1 MFIFIAL
8 AAVSVIYGNIWKP
21 SGQVVTQVVNNPN
34 YHPVFCFVEPE
45 IFQFSHFH
53 SIVWLTKLKHVCLL
67 RIWESMWT
75 STGISSTIFWPVLTQ
90 TISLFK
96 VINIGRLADAENK
109 KVVLV
114 SWLNSTLLYRHFF
127 LSVCSK
133 RLIILLIILSVG
145 CLVSKMSENGDKP
158 KIASLNV

>member
-1 MFIFIAL
+1 
-8 AAVSVIYGNIWKP
+8 
-21 SGQVVTQVVNNPN
+21 
-34 YHPVFCFVEPE
+34 
-45 IFQFSHFH
+45 
-53 SIVWLTKLKHVCLL
+53 
-67 RIWESMWT
+67 MWT

-145 CLVSKMSENGDKP
+145 CLVSKMSENGDKCQSVFP
-158 KIASLNV
+158 KTQDCILKCLVLSTTQRNSEERNQKIFTNYTFNLWSYCLINGLSKSLMTNLTKLTVVMIKT